1 MECSEPVDVRP
12 DCGAMRSDSAPTT
25 TTRKVGRPR
34 AGDQQGSGD
43 PVADILDA
51 AAAMFCS
58 IGYTA
63 TSTRQIADAAGLRQ
77 PSLFHYFER
86 KDDILAELLDRTVT
100 PALAVVEW
108 LGTVDAE
115 PDVVLATLMRAD
127 VANIVSLPHNL
138 GTLILLPESRSQK
151 FQKFQDQRMALWHH
165 YHGLVTAAMAVGRL
179 DVHDASFATNLIFGL
194 VESVITWS
202 PVDDGVDPADV
213 GTEYTRFALRALLHD
228 RRHVLRLLNE
238 SRGLLTGAPAE
249 LGLHVPAD

>member
-1 MECSEPVDVRP
+1 
-12 DCGAMRSDSAPTT
+12 MRSDSAPKMRS
-25 TTRKVGRPR
+25 RKVGRPR

-86 KDDILAELLDRTVT
+86 KDDILAELLDRTVQ
-100 PALAVVEW
+100 PALAVLSW
-108 LGTVDAE
+108 LDTVDRE
-115 PDVVLATLMRAD
+115 PDVVLATLLRAD
-127 VANIVSLPHNL
+127 VANIVALPHNL
-138 GTLILLPESRSQK
+138 GTLILLPESRSPR
-151 FQKFQDQRMALWHH
+151 FQRFQDQRMALWHH
-165 YHGLVTAAMAVGRL
+165 YHGLVTASMAAGRL
-179 DVHDASFATNLIFGL
+179 DANDPAFATNLLFGL

-202 PVDDGVDPADV
+202 PADSGVHSGDV
-213 GTEYTRFALRALLHD
+213 GTEYARFALRALVHD

-238 SRGLLTGAPAE
+238 SRELLTLAPAE
-249 LGLHVPAD
+249 LGLHVPKL

>member
-1 MECSEPVDVRP
+1 
-12 DCGAMRSDSAPTT
+12 MRSDSAPTT
-25 TTRKVGRPR
+25 RARKVGRPR

-100 PALAVVEW
+100 PALAVVDW
-108 LGTVDAE
+108 LDTVEAGS
-115 PDVVLATLMRAD
+115 DVVLTALLRSD

-138 GTLILLPESRSQK
+138 GTLILLPESRSPQ
-151 FQKFQDQRMALWHH
+151 FQRFQDQRLALWHH
-165 YHGLVTAAMAVGRL
+165 YHHLVTAAMTEERL
-179 DVHDASFATNLIFGL
+179 DVADASFTTNLLFGL

-202 PVDDGVDPADV
+202 PAADGVVPADV
-213 GTEYTRFALRALLHD
+213 GTEYARFALRALVHD
-228 RRHVLRLLNE
+228 RRHVVRLLND
-238 SRGLLTGAPAE
+238 SRELLAQAPAVLE
-249 LGLHVPAD
+249 LHVPAR